1 MAIDFPA
8 SPSINDT
15 FLSGSVTYTWDGTKW
30 TAATGSVS
38 LSKIEVG
45 NTKAEI
51 VDTGSDGTFAVTT
64 EGTQRLTVTSTG
76 NVGIGTTSPQGP
88 LDLIADASG
97 YGIVLRGR
105 SSDNLGQLR
114 FTSNNYA
121 SVYSELI
128 STSSALAVTV
138 NGLERAR
145 VDSSGRLLV
154 GTTSART
161 NILAPNATSA
171 TPTVQIETAA
181 SSYSNSLS
189 IINNN
194 SSAFSPMLTLGQSNG
209 TTVGSNTLVVN
220 NQYFG
225 VLAFSGSDGTNF
237 IQGASIRGE
246 VDGTPG
252 ANDMPG
258 RLVFSTTADGASSPT
273 ERMRIHSTG
282 TTSFASGLSVGTL
295 SNQGSTKIYLDGSV
309 IASGAG
315 TNALRYNNGTGVVT
329 YDASSRL
336 IKQEIVDCPY
346 GISAVKQ
353 LKPRKYFRIDD
364 QQDEIGFIAD
374 EVVDIL
380 PEFVPTGP
388 KSIITRDE
396 IDTEIIPLGVNYD
409 KLTAVLTKAL
419 QEAIAKIETLEA
431 KVAALEAQ

>member
-1 MAIDFPA
+1 LQVRDDTSGVPAEFLKSSDDAFGPAIYLSKSRGTVGTPTELSNGDTLGYLFFRGYDGAAWQNAA
-8 SPSINDT
+8 SIT
-15 FLSGSVTYTWDGTKW
+15 AIADGTW
-30 TAATGSVS
+30 TDG
-38 LSKIEVG
+38 G
-45 NTKAEI
+45 
-51 VDTGSDGTFAVTT
+51 DTT
-64 EGTQRLTVTSTG
+64 
-76 NVGIGTTSPQGP
+76 
-88 LDLIADASG
+88 
-97 YGIVLRGR
+97 
-105 SSDNLGQLR
+105 DN
-114 FTSNNYA
+114 
-121 SVYSELI
+121 
-128 STSSALAVTV
+128 
-138 NGLERAR
+138 
-145 VDSSGRLLV
+145 
-154 GTTSART
+154 
-161 NILAPNATSA
+161 
-171 TPTVQIETAA
+171 
-181 SSYSNSLS
+181 
-189 IINNN
+189 
-194 SSAFSPMLTLGQSNG
+194 
-209 TTVGSNTLVVN
+209 
-220 NQYFG
+220 
-225 VLAFSGSDGTNF
+225 
-237 IQGASIRGE
+237 
-246 VDGTPG
+246 PG
-252 ANDMPG
+252 A
-258 RLVFSTTADGASSPT
+258 LVFLTTADGASSPT

-431 KVAALEAQ
+431 KVAALEAS